1 VTDKSR
7 SIVGRESELSFVHD
21 FILSISERATAL
33 AVEGEEGVGKT
44 TLWTAGI
51 EDANKRGSLIL
62 EARPAERETRLSFSG
77 IGDLLDPVLDEALRR
92 LPPAQRSALSQALV
106 LVDEEAPLPNPRT
119 VGLAILNSLRGLAA
133 DRALLVAVDDLQWLD
148 EDSAGALIYAA
159 RRLREEHVGL
169 LFSCRTPGGNA
180 LLVELRRSLPRERL
194 HEVVVCPL
202 GAGALH
208 RVIQDETGIVLP
220 RPVLAE
226 VHEAAGG
233 NPLYAIEIV
242 RMLQRTG
249 ASVEPGQPLPVPES
263 LQELVRGRVLELPQE
278 SRNYLLTAAALSH
291 PTLSLIE
298 ATTGVRREAGLVP
311 ALDARIVELDGNRIS
326 FTHPLLAAAAYRAAS
341 PVRRA
346 EVHARLA
353 ELVDDPEAR
362 ARHLAA
368 SVADPDES
376 VAAALEA
383 AADRAQA
390 RGATRAAA
398 LLLERACELTPAGER
413 DDARRRSV
421 DAASLHFESG
431 DSRRAER
438 QLRQVISELG
448 PGANRARALVRLGRV
463 RSYESQAEATELYL
477 QAIDEGGGD
486 EAILAVAHEG
496 VASNLFRLRE
506 RLHDAVEHAELAAE
520 LALGLGDEA
529 LAAEALAT
537 RALPETLLGLET
549 AASTI
554 ERALA
559 LQDAAQDR
567 RVLAQPLFTAAVHW
581 WWTDALVPARK
592 AFLEMLQ
599 RSHDL
604 GDESSLPYVLNLLGH
619 VECTLGMLESAHARA
634 LEGRDLSEQSG
645 QQMVLAYHLALE
657 GLVEAQRGQTE
668 SARSAA
674 VKALEFVSKTGGR
687 PAELVATAALG
698 HLELALGEPEAAAQR
713 LEPIVVLVRAE
724 GHGEPA
730 AIRFVIDEI
739 EALIELGRI
748 ESATALL
755 DWHEGNARRLERASA
770 LASCARCRGLL
781 AAQAGSLDAA
791 AAAYQDALDW
801 HRKVDLPLDRGRT
814 LLALGALQ
822 RRAKRRRDARVT
834 LNEAVDLFDQIGA
847 ALWGK
852 RARTELRR
860 ISGRA
865 SSAGAL
871 TPVEKRVATLV
882 AQGKTNQEIAA
893 VLFLSKRT
901 IEGHLSHI
909 YGKLSVRSRSEL
921 TRKLLSG
928 ADVL

>member
-1 VTDKSR
+1 MSR

-33 AVEGEEGVGKT
+33 ALEGEAGVGKT

-106 LVDEEAPLPNPRT
+106 LVDEEAPLANPRT

-148 EDSAGALIYAA
+148 EDSAGALIYAT

-169 LFSCRTPGGNA
+169 LVSCRTPSENA

-194 HEVVVCPL
+194 REVVVCPL

-298 ATTGVRREAGLVP
+298 ETTGVRREAGLVP
-311 ALDARIVELDGNRIS
+311 ALAARIVELDGNRIS
-326 FTHPLLAAAAYRAAS
+326 FTHPLLAAAAYRVAS

-353 ELVDDPEAR
+353 QLVDDPEAR

-383 AADRAQA
+383 AAHRAQA
-390 RGATRAAA
+390 RGAPRAAA

-413 DDARRRSV
+413 DDALRRSV

-448 PGANRARALVRLGRV
+448 PSANRARVLVSLGRV
-463 RSYESQAEATELYL
+463 RSYESQAEAAELYQ
-477 QAIDEGGGD
+477 QAIDEGEGD
-486 EAILAVAHEG
+486 DAILAVAHEG

-506 RLHDAVEHAELAAE
+506 RLHVAVEHAELAAE

-559 LQDAAQDR
+559 FQDAAQDR

-581 WWTDALVPARK
+581 WWTDALVPARN

-599 RSHDL
+599 RSHEL

-634 LEGRDLSEQSG
+634 LEGQDLSEQSG

-657 GLVEAQRGQTE
+657 GLVEAQRGQVE

-674 VKALEFVSKTGGR
+674 FQALEYVSKTGGR

-713 LEPIVVLVRAE
+713 LEQIVVLVRAE

-739 EALIELGRI
+739 EALIELGRT

-755 DWHEGNARRLERASA
+755 GWHEGNARRLERASA

-781 AAQAGSLDAA
+781 AAQAGSLAAA
-791 AAAYQDALDW
+791 AAAYEDALDW
-801 HRKVDLPLDRGRT
+801 HSKVDLPLDRART

-834 LNEAVDLFDQIGA
+834 LEDAVDLFDQIGA

-921 TRKLLSG
+921 TRKLLTG